1 MIIFLFIGLFAR
13 FNVVNPSEPFL
24 SIVGMGSILI
34 GATIWWLTL
43 TLLVNMV
50 STKLFKEKGLGVL
63 NKITGTVLIVLG
75 FVGVITAVI

>member
-1 MIIFLFIGLFAR
+1 
-13 FNVVNPSEPFL
+13 
-24 SIVGMGSILI
+24 MGSILI